1 MGEFQILNTTQRLKP
16 RVLLAD
22 DHVAFLEAASHLL
35 DPVCDVV
42 ALASNGRQALEI
54 AKDLRPEVV
63 VLDVSMPELNG
74 FQTLEH
80 LRRDLPDT
88 RVIFCTLHGM
98 DEIVALALNA
108 GAHGYVLKS
117 RIHVDLI
124 SAIEHALADRLFV
137 PSLGSLRSVAAN
149 WHTLVLH
156 AEDGRFLDEVCQL
169 VGPTL
174 RSGNPVVVVTCE
186 ATRVGIARRLRARHI
201 NLPLMADRGQYVEQ
215 DSAAALSHV
224 MGDGSPDQERL
235 TDMIYDFDRLRLS
248 APNGPR
254 SRLTIVADLTV
265 ALWRS
270 AEFEAALAL
279 ERIWDELTRTFP
291 FSTVCVIP
299 TDCFARSEAGLHFPT
314 LCEAHSAVTVGASH
328 SPRIN
333 HPR

>member
-1 MGEFQILNTTQRLKP
+1 
-16 RVLLAD
+16 
-22 DHVAFLEAASHLL
+22 
-35 DPVCDVV
+35 
-42 ALASNGRQALEI
+42 
-54 AKDLRPEVV
+54 
-63 VLDVSMPELNG
+63 
-74 FQTLEH
+74 
-80 LRRDLPDT
+80 
-88 RVIFCTLHGM
+88 
-98 DEIVALALNA
+98 
-108 GAHGYVLKS
+108 VLKS

>member
-1 MGEFQILNTTQRLKP
+1 LNTTQRLKP

-22 DHVAFLEAASHLL
+22 DHVAFLEAAIDLL
-35 DPVCDVV
+35 YPACDVV
-42 ALASNGRQALEI
+42 GLASDGRQALEM

-63 VLDVSMPELNG
+63 VLDVSMPKLNG

-98 DEIVALALNA
+98 DEIVAAALNA

-117 RIHVDLI
+117 RIHVDLT

-137 PSLGSLRSVAAN
+137 PSLASLRSVAAN
-149 WHTLVLH
+149 RHTLVLH
-156 AEDGRFLDEVCQL
+156 AENDRFLEDVCQL

-174 RSGNPVVVVTCE
+174 RSGDPVVVVTCE
-186 ATRVGIARRLRARHI
+186 ATRVGIAQCLRGRHI
-201 NLPLMADRGQYVEQ
+201 NPSLVADRGQYVEQ

-224 MGDGSPDQERL
+224 MRDGSPDQERL
-235 TDMIYDFDRLRLS
+235 MEMIHDFDGLRLS
-248 APNGPR
+248 APNGLR

-265 ALWRS
+265 ALWRGG
-270 AEFEAALAL
+270 EFEAAVAL
-279 ERIWDELTRTFP
+279 ERIWNELTRTFP

-314 LCEAHSAVTVGASH
+314 LCDAHSAVTVGASY
-328 SPRIN
+328 SPRIT